1 MNSVSSIAM
10 SGMLAAE
17 RRLEVSAHNIANI
30 GTAQDGMQ
38 GDAGSAFRALRAD
51 QVETPGGGT
60 VVNVSML
67 PDNTQMDFATE
78 AVQLLVA
85 RYTFAANVEVMRSSA
100 QLQRVLIDT
109 FA

>member
-1 MNSVSSIAM
+1 MNGVSSIAM

-17 RRLEVSAHNIANI
+17 RRLDVSAYNIANA
-30 GTAQDGMQ
+30 GASQGDTQ

-51 QVETPGGGT
+51 QVEVTGGGT
-60 VVNVSML
+60 AVNVSML
-67 PDNTQMDFATE
+67 PDNTQTDFASE
-78 AVQLLVA
+78 AIKLLVA
-85 RYTFAANVEVMRSSA
+85 RYTFAANIEVMRSSA